1 MASRRVGVVAVTVD
15 ALSTED
21 IRLVEVPSILNVS
34 ASSVTNGDQLGIR
47 LNKTVIMDDGEVNT
61 IVGDIIDVPMDRLIA
76 NSFIGTGQLRAS
88 VPVLTTELQ
97 FWLQV
102 EPVLGLGT
110 GLF

>member
-1 MASRRVGVVAVTVD
+1 MSSRRIGVTAVTTD

-21 IRLVEVPSILNVS
+21 IRLVEQPSILNVS
-34 ASSVTNGDQLGIR
+34 ASSVTNGDQIGVR
-47 LNKTVIMDDGEVNT
+47 LNKTVIMDDGELNT
-61 IVGDIIDVPMDRLIA
+61 IAGDIIDTMMDRLIA
-76 NSFIGTGQLRAS
+76 NSFIGTGQLRVS

>member
-1 MASRRVGVVAVTVD
+1 MASRRIAVGAVTTD

-21 IRLVEVPSILNVS
+21 IRLVEQPSILNLS
-34 ASSVTNGDQLGIR
+34 ASSLTNGDLLGVR
-47 LNKTVIMDDGEVNT
+47 LNKTVIMDDGELNT
-61 IVGDIIDVPMDRLIA
+61 IAGDIIDTMMDRLIA
-76 NSFIGTGQLRAS
+76 NSFIGTGQLRVSISA
-88 VPVLTTELQ
+88 LTTELQ

>member
-1 MASRRVGVVAVTVD
+1 MSSRRLGIGAVTTD

-34 ASSVTNGDQLGIR
+34 ASSVTNGDQIGVR
-47 LNKTVIMDDGEVNT
+47 LNKTVIMDDGELNT
-61 IVGDIIDVPMDRLIA
+61 IAGDIIDVMMDRLIA
-76 NSFIGTGQLRAS
+76 NSFIGTGQLRIS

-102 EPVLGLGT
+102 EPVLGMGT

>member
-1 MASRRVGVVAVTVD
+1 MASRRLGVGAVTTD

-21 IRLVEVPSILNVS
+21 IRLVEAPSILNVS

-61 IVGDIIDVPMDRLIA
+61 IAGDVIDVMMDRLIA

-88 VPVLTTELQ
+88 VPVVTTELQ

-102 EPVLGLGT
+102 EPVLGIGT

>member
-1 MASRRVGVVAVTVD
+1 MSEPSRLAH
-15 ALSTED
+15 A
-21 IRLVEVPSILNVS
+21 PPNVS
-34 ASSVTNGDQLGIR
+34 ASSVTNGDQIGLR
-47 LNKTVIMDDGEVNT
+47 LNKTVIMDDGELNT
-61 IVGDIIDVPMDRLIA
+61 IAGDIIDVPMDRLVA
-76 NSFIGTGQLRAS
+76 NSFIGTGQLRVS

>member
-1 MASRRVGVVAVTVD
+1 MASRRLGVGAITTD

-21 IRLVEVPSILNVS
+21 IRLVEQPSILNVS

-61 IVGDIIDVPMDRLIA
+61 VAGDIIDTDMDRLIA

-102 EPVLGLGT
+102 EPVLGLGN
-110 GLF
+110 GMF